1 MAVYFIIL
9 AMLVYESAVDIKHMR
24 IDVRAATAA
33 GILGVAVGR
42 SVYGQPVIW
51 LLYGFIIGGLVSL
64 MAWISRQGI
73 GYGDG
78 VILAVMGLCIK
89 PSVVLCSLW
98 ASMLAAGLYGTVGIF
113 RGRRTRA
120 SALPFIP
127 FVTAVYVVVF
137 VFFIFMEGGVGYAY
151 L

>member
-9 AMLVYESAVDIKHMR
+9 AMLVYESVVDIKHMR
-24 IDVRAATAA
+24 IDVRAAVAA

-42 SVYGQPVIW
+42 LVYGQPVIW

-78 VILAVMGLCIK
+78 VILAVMGLCIE
-89 PSVVLCSLW
+89 PSVVLCILW
-98 ASMLAAGLYGTVGIF
+98 VSMLAAGIYGAVGIF

-137 VFFIFMEGGVGYAY
+137 VFFMFMEGGVGYAY